1 MTTPPDTDPLDNPP
15 DCPACDAGS
24 HYMAVDNLGWYCNAE
39 SCPGA
44 RACVGPIWPTTP
56 PNNTPGAD
64 NVDVEGRR
72 LVESCTAP
80 LAWALLGDETR
91 AKMAAPFATALTTMY
106 ERGKREERERC
117 VSYLQGMS
125 VSDLHDRPER
135 FAFAAMADDLLR
147 GRHWPERPK
156 EGGSDESP

>member
-56 PNNTPGAD
+56 PNNTPPETSMDEIVEAAPND
-64 NVDVEGRR
+64 NHKSRTTQLRQE
-72 LVESCTAP
+72 VESAVN
-80 LAWALLGDETR
+80 
-91 AKMAAPFATALTTMY
+91 
-106 ERGKREERERC
+106 RC
-117 VSYLQGMS
+117 CGES
-125 VSDLHDRPER
+125 
-135 FAFAAMADDLLR
+135 
-147 GRHWPERPK
+147 
-156 EGGSDESP
+156 GSDTPDFILATYLMNCLEAFDFAVRAREKWYGRPAPDHD